1 MSAQWMDDRLTR
13 LEELFSNQT
22 HTIEQMSHEMFQQQR
37 EIAVLK
43 EQVDEL
49 KTRLEN
55 SEAQIAG
62 PERPPH
68 Y

>member
-1 MSAQWMDDRLTR
+1 MENRLIK

-22 HTIEQMSHEMFQQQR
+22 HTIEQMSLELFQQQK
-37 EIAVLK
+37 EIAALKQQIDELK
-43 EQVDEL
+43 EQM
-49 KTRLEN
+49 
-55 SEAQIAG
+55 EASANEIGG